1 MLHPEIQPIYD
12 DLTMMKRGG
21 KKKRSSHPKQ
31 SQTVSQKIHI
41 HIGDQRSSKKR
52 EKRDDSVKLMPNRYS
67 ESRSAYSH
75 ASQPLG
81 MPFGNRLSSS
91 VPQSRDFIRT
101 GPQAIFAKAPD
112 VYEVGKIISENS
124 RPATM
129 PPFDQRNYNIVAD
142 SRQQPYLLDAN
153 PNSIEPVATNHR
165 LIDSTNFNNPIN
177 PLLQKITGY
186 DAGKEAEKNS
196 YYNNSKP
203 SVLPPRSELMSK
215 QESPYVDPHTS
226 SRPAN
231 MGIGPAS
238 AGSFSVD
245 NESLRMYEPDYK
257 MRTMKKGNPPHTN
270 IKSGERYIEFREPN
284 AEFNTAMRS
293 REYHGEKKAIEKGES
308 SRYLP
313 TVPKKRGGRIG

>member
-12 DLTMMKRGG
+12 DLTMMRRGG
-21 KKKRSSHPKQ
+21 KKKRSSNAKQ

-142 SRQQPYLLDAN
+142 SRQQPYIQDTN
-153 PNSIEPVATNHR
+153 PNSLAPVATNHR

-186 DAGKEAEKNS
+186 DTAKEAEKNS

-203 SVLPPRSELMSK
+203 SALPPRSELMSK

-238 AGSFSVD
+238 AIHD
-245 NESLRMYEPDYK
+245 ESLRRMGFQPHELTPLPKGRPMRGLPSPSHYRESGQEEADLIESEVPQEEYQAPTLLHPEPGK
-257 MRTMKKGNPPHTN
+257 T
-270 IKSGERYIEFREPN
+270 F
-284 AEFNTAMRS
+284 
-293 REYHGEKKAIEKGES
+293 KAI
-308 SRYLP
+308 R
-313 TVPKKRGGRIG
+313 PKKRGGRIRC

>member
-12 DLTMMKRGG
+12 DLMMMKRGG
-21 KKKRSSHPKQ
+21 KKKRASHPKQ

-41 HIGDQRSSKKR
+41 HIGDQRKR

-101 GPQAIFAKAPD
+101 GPQAVFARPPE
-112 VYEVGKIISENS
+112 VYEVGRIISENS

-142 SRQQPYLLDAN
+142 SRQQPYVLDTN
-153 PNSIEPVATNHR
+153 PNSLEPVATNHR

-203 SVLPPRSELMSK
+203 SALPPRSELMSK

-238 AGSFSVD
+238 AIQMGFQPHELTPLPKGRPMRGMPSASHYRESGQEEADLIDAEAEQEEYDAPSLLHPQPGKTFKSV
-245 NESLRMYEPDYK
+245 
-257 MRTMKKGNPPHTN
+257 H
-270 IKSGERYIEFREPN
+270 
-284 AEFNTAMRS
+284 
-293 REYHGEKKAIEKGES
+293 
-308 SRYLP
+308 
-313 TVPKKRGGRIG
+313 PKKRGGRIRC